1 MQIYIFR
8 RTKINIYVLKIK
20 IKTMYRKHKIVIYS
34 PENSDERRKNVAE
47 WLDLIHPPM

>member
-20 IKTMYRKHKIVIYS
+20 TMYRKHKKVIYS